1 MNSETPKEHASTE
14 HAPGHNDGASQSSAP
29 QGGETPGSIG
39 LELLEQ
45 HDDFDIHGGGDVFGD
60 NDDGI
65 NTLMAHERKLSAGE
79 QRTLLAMRRRAIDDD
94 PEEQVEMQSGRR
106 HLLWRMHNA
115 KHGGDAMSPM
125 SATNTPGQAT
135 EPAADTAPATP
146 VLLNDAANPD
156 KPMYDAVLK
165 GVNGLDPA
173 RITLTAEEQANVAG
187 ALTASM
193 AQTPGFNRATMDF
206 SSMTIALSENGDRL
220 FLINHQ
226 NPGAPDA
233 LRASVAL
240 DTARAQ
246 TLEAS
251 SGQML
256 VAQTVEPQ
264 QKPNLEQTIP
274 GEQPAIAPRSIA

>member
-1 MNSETPKEHASTE
+1 MNSETPKEHAPKE
-14 HAPGHNDGASQSSAP
+14 HAAGHNDGAGQSSAP
-29 QGGETPGSIG
+29 QGRETPGSIG

-106 HLLWRMHNA
+106 HLLWQMHNA
-115 KHGGDAMSPM
+115 KHGDAMSPM
-125 SATNTPGQAT
+125 SATNIPGQAA
-135 EPAADTAPATP
+135 EPATDTAPATP
-146 VLLNDAANPD
+146 ALLNDAANPD

-264 QKPNLEQTIP
+264 QKPSLEQTVP
-274 GEQPAIAPRSIA
+274 GEQPLIAPRSIA